1 MSLDNGLNIS
11 LQFTYFPFF
20 LIKKREGGR
29 GGVMEKKMILL
40 LILKMIIY
48 LFSNMCLYNLL
59 LSSLNPV
66 ATCVYM
72 IFYSLLSIQGEGR
85 KGRERWG

>member
-29 GGVMEKKMILL
+29 GGGNGKEDDTSVNTQDD
-40 LILKMIIY
+40 Y
-48 LFSNMCLYNLL
+48 
-59 LSSLNPV
+59 
-66 ATCVYM
+66 
-72 IFYSLLSIQGEGR
+72 LSI
-85 KGRERWG
+85 

>member
-48 LFSNMCLYNLL
+48 LFSNMCLYNPL
-59 LSSLNPV
+59 LSLQSRV
-66 ATCVYM
+66 R
-72 IFYSLLSIQGEGR
+72 GGREGR
-85 KGRERWG
+85 DGGRRE